1 MYQTNNFYLIYGF
14 MSPME
19 DQKSPIDSKVCLCF
33 TLSLP
38 SYSAG
43 LPLLYVGGL
52 TVPLGFARN
61 EEMRYNQT
69 YDYGYEGA

>member
-1 MYQTNNFYLIYGF
+1 MVLYLAL
-14 MSPME
+14 E
-19 DQKSPIDSKVCLCF
+19 DQKSLTDLKVSLF
-33 TLSLP
+33 HLLP
-38 SYSAG
+38 SFSAG
-43 LPLLYVGGL
+43 LPLIYVGGL